1 MYWLIYSI
9 PSPLHP
15 HVFCP
20 FPAIT
25 ICLVTFEVA
34 LIGEKNVQSTFWF
47 VFGVYINESFM
58 C

>member
-1 MYWLIYSI
+1 MYELIYSL

-15 HVFCP
+15 LVFCP
-20 FPAIT
+20 FPPIN

-34 LIGEKNVQSTFWF
+34 LIEGKICQAHCGL
-47 VFGVYINESFM
+47 FGVYINESFM